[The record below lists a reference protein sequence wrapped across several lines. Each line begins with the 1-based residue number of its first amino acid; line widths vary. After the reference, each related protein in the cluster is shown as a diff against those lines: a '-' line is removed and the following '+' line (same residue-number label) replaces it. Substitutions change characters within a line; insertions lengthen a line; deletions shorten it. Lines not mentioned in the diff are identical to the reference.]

1 MRIRFTANVLA
12 NLDAIDAFLVEN
24 GNPYGYD
31 GLLAE
36 LDDVV
41 LPNLSRFPRMGRL
54 FLERVPDSVEAQRLH
69 EAITQRLSP
78 GDQIREYVMDDHLL
92 LYRVNDQG
100 VDLLAIRH
108 HKQLAF
114 DMQDFLH
121 APR

>member
-12 NLDAIDAFLVEN
+12 NLGAIDAFLIQ
-24 GNPYGYD
+24 GGHPHGYD
-31 GLLAE
+31 MLLAE

-41 LPNLSRFPRMGRL
+41 LPNLSRFPRMGWL
-54 FLERVPDSVEAQRLH
+54 FLERKPDSVEAQRLH
-69 EAITQRLSP
+69 EAIKARLSV

-92 LYRVNDQG
+92 LYLVNEEA

-114 DMQDFLH
+114 DMHDFLH
-121 APR
+121 ASR

>member
-1 MRIRFTANVLA
+1 MRIRFTASVLA
-12 NLDAIDAFLVEN
+12 NLEAIDAFLLEN
-24 GNPYGYD
+24 GHAHGYD
-31 GLLAE
+31 TLLAE

-54 FLERVPDSVEAQRLH
+54 FLERRPDSIEAQRLH
-69 EAITQRLSP
+69 EAIVQRLMP
-78 GDQIREYVMDDHLL
+78 GDQIREYVMDEHLL
-92 LYRVNDQG
+92 LYRVNDEG